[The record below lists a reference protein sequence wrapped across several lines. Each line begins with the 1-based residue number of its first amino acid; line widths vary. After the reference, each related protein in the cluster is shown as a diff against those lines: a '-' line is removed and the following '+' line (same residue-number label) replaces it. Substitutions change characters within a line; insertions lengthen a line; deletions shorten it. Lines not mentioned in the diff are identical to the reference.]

1 MMQLMLIYSVVTKD
15 CVGHNNVTS
24 SYLQN
29 LSESGDHHN
38 ISLHMV
44 YSSNNVTSAYRKRC

>member
-29 LSESGDHHN
+29 LSENGDHHN

-44 YSSNNVTSAYRKRC
+44 YSSNNVTSA